1 MPNYFIASLAITLSF
16 VAPFSSAATLCN
28 HAPAAIN
35 NATISER
42 HLPLE
47 AVVRIASP
55 LRSVQTTPNFPY
67 YGHGSGV
74 LINIKGEFGFVLSAS
89 HVTAGHPLILVSI
102 NKTSTDNRILWAK
115 FVKEDKDLDLSLY
128 KIIDDDAI
136 KTSAELYVGDNEI
149 YQQTLFTVG
158 YPIQITSLSKAE
170 LFPKSKIIIRQQNLL
185 GVSEYLGVGLKIKPL
200 IMSDCIETGL
210 SGGPVF
216 DNEGHVFGI
225 NHSTDK
231 YRNSQDSPVNGYIVS
246 SAHIMKFLE

>member
-1 MPNYFIASLAITLSF
+1 MPNYFLASLAIVLNLT
-16 VAPFSSAATLCN
+16 VTISSAETLCDT
-28 HAPAAIN
+28 APLEFDSTQIE
-35 NATISER
+35 TH

-55 LRSVQTTPNFPY
+55 LRSVQTSPNFPY

-74 LINIKGEFGFVLSAS
+74 LISVKGESGFVLSAS
-89 HVTAGHPLILVSI
+89 HVTASHPLILVSI
-102 NKTSTDNRILWAK
+102 NKTDVDHRILWAK
-115 FVKEDKDLDLSLY
+115 FVKEDKNIDLSLY
-128 KIIDDDAI
+128 KIIDSDAI
-136 KTSAELYVGDNEI
+136 KISAELYVGDNEI

-158 YPIQITSLSKAE
+158 YPIQLTSLSRAE
-170 LFPKSKIIIRQQNLL
+170 LFPQSKLIIRQQNLL
-185 GVSEYLGVGLKIKPL
+185 GVSKYPGVGLKIKPL

-216 DNEGHVFGI
+216 DNNGRIFGI

-246 SAHIMKFLE
+246 SSYIAEFLE